1 MCRGHKFFLAPFHK
15 FLAPKWAVFSR
26 GGSLSEKCGQN
37 LRNVGRRAVVMII
50 YYQYS
55 LNMKTTALLPTF
67 LRFWPH
73 FSERHIYQHWMIMTV
88 GRDNLYTSV
97 QLVMWFSVCW
107 SIHYKF
113 FKPNVM
119 QMFSEPSVRAA
130 KQRKDQPGRR
140 QQTVVKHGDVN
151 AFVQHIDSGD
161 DL

>member
-1 MCRGHKFFLAPFHK
+1 MYLA
-15 FLAPKWAVFSR
+15 AYGGKWYSAKLNKDHTILIISYVIFRVLSNVPEYL
-26 GGSLSEKCGQN
+26 GGKW
-37 LRNVGRRAVVMII
+37 
-50 YYQYS
+50 
-55 LNMKTTALLPTF
+55 TLPDADCQGI
-67 LRFWPH
+67 
-73 FSERHIYQHWMIMTV
+73 SKA
-88 GRDNLYTSV
+88 RDNPN
-97 QLVMWFSVCW
+97 CW

-140 QQTVVKHGDVN
+140 QQTVVKHGDVD

>member
-1 MCRGHKFFLAPFHK
+1 MCRGHKFFFGTIPLFFSPI
-15 FLAPKWAVFSR
+15 WAVFFQ
-26 GGSLSEKCGQN
+26 GGSLSEICGQN
-37 LRNVGRRAVVMII
+37 LRNVGQNSCCNDITSIHWTQR
-50 YYQYS
+50 
-55 LNMKTTALLPTF
+55 LLPTY

-140 QQTVVKHGDVN
+140 QQTVVKHGDVD
-151 AFVQHIDSGD
+151 AFVQHVDSGD